1 MPVLRAAAKGL
12 TNHRGDKGEALPSVA
27 AAATAAAAAGGGG
40 LLMVADE
47 ELCNPCAASPIFCEV
62 RTKIFHSYVEMDT
75 DFT

>member
-1 MPVLRAAAKGL
+1 
-12 TNHRGDKGEALPSVA
+12 
-27 AAATAAAAAGGGG
+27 
-40 LLMVADE
+40 MVADE